1 MAVLNS
7 IQFELRDV
15 ETQMSKEFGLKASG
29 MKDLIQLQMDNL
41 DQFLLPAI
49 CLAVARTA
57 GPVNNTVIALSSVL
71 QHLYLAQHIHSMV
84 RDQEMTDSER
94 QYPILVGDYVFGQ
107 SFLKMCEEDLFKYV
121 SHFVTAIKKIN
132 EGIVLR
138 WRLKNQKMSVK
149 DYKAVIEKEKASL
162 TVLAARLGAEG
173 SNLKSHHFAKFE
185 KLGYNIGM
193 AWAASIEPQ
202 YSFLTQEYLSKT
214 MANINDLQ
222 ETFSVQPLQELYN
235 FIRQESGT
243 DVYLSSNI
251 L

>member
-7 IQFELRDV
+7 IQSELRAV

-29 MKDLIQLQMDNL
+29 MKELIQLKLDNL
-41 DQFLLPAI
+41 DQILLPAI

-71 QHLYLAQHIHSMV
+71 QHIYLAQHIHSMV
-84 RDQEMTDSER
+84 RDREMTDAER
-94 QYPILVGDYVFGQ
+94 QYPILVGDYIFGQ
-107 SFLKMCEEDLFKYV
+107 SFLKMCEADLFKYV
-121 SHFVTAIKKIN
+121 SHFVTVIKKIN

-138 WRLKNQKMSVK
+138 WRLKNQKISIK
-149 DYKAVIEKEKASL
+149 DYKAIIEKEKASL

-173 SNLKSHHFAKFE
+173 SDLKSHHFAKFE

-193 AWAASIEPQ
+193 AWAASNEPQ
-202 YSFLTQEYLSKT
+202 FSFLTQEYLPKI
-214 MANINDLQ
+214 MANINDLR
-222 ETFSVQPLQELYN
+222 ESFSVQPLQELYE
-235 FIRQESGT
+235 FIQLERGT
-243 DVYLSSNI
+243 NAYLASNI